1 MNLPTPKFPECYYDA
16 AKGAYIF
23 PNGRGGWMPM
33 NETNT
38 RRRLKTHGF
47 STVLQDGESLSP
59 IDDALLTIQDERNI
73 DYFGEVAG
81 WKAGLHD
88 MLGRQVLVS
97 TSAALITP
105 QEGECPVLMALLEG
119 MLTDPEH
126 PQMDYLLGW
135 LKVGLDCLYSR
146 RFRPGQA
153 LVLAG
158 PRECGKSLLQSLFT
172 RMFGGVSA
180 KPYQYMIEATS
191 FNADLFGAGH
201 LMIEDEASSTDI
213 RTRRSF
219 GSHLKQFAS
228 AGSQRCHPKGR
239 DPISLL
245 PFWRLSVSVNDEPEN
260 LLVIPPLDES
270 LADKIILLRCLR
282 APMPMPLL
290 TNRDHQAFEEAL
302 VGELPA
308 FIHWLLHKCEIP
320 AGLHSDRYGIQ
331 AFQHPALLI
340 ALGELAPETRLQELV
355 DRVLFSS
362 SSLLN
367 NEWEGLASELETK
380 LRESSAAAFETRNL
394 LHFPSAC
401 GTYLARL
408 MKHGRVTK
416 RMTSAGARWRI
427 EPPAPMA
434 EAA

>member
-1 MNLPTPKFPECYYDA
+1 MKFPKEIPPDWYFDA
-16 AKGAYIF
+16 AKGAYII

-33 NETNT
+33 SESNM
-38 RRRLKTHGF
+38 RRRLKDKGF
-47 STVLQDGESLSP
+47 STVVQEGESICPL
-59 IDDALLTIQDERNI
+59 DDALLTIQDHHNI

-81 WKAGLHD
+81 WPAGVQD
-88 MLGRQVLVS
+88 MLGRKVLVS
-97 TSAALITP
+97 ASPTLIRP
-105 QEGECPVLMALLEG
+105 EKGPCPVLMVLLEG
-119 MLTDPEH
+119 MLADDDH
-126 PQMDYLLGW
+126 PQMEHLLGW
-135 LKVGLDCLYSR
+135 LKIALECLYSR

-158 PRECGKSLLQSLFT
+158 PRECGKSLLQSLLT

-191 FNADLFGAGH
+191 FNADLFAAGH

-282 APMPMPLL
+282 APMPMRLE
-290 TNRDHQAFEEAL
+290 TNADHQAFEAAL
-302 VGELPA
+302 IGELPA
-308 FIHWLLHKCEIP
+308 FIHWLLNECTIP
-320 AGLHSDRYGIQ
+320 KDLHSDRYGVQ

-340 ALGELAPETRLQELV
+340 ALGELAPETRLQELS
-355 DRVLFSS
+355 DRVLF
-362 SSLLN
+362 N
-367 NEWEGLASELETK
+367 TMMPDAWEGTAAELEAK

-401 GTYLARL
+401 GTYLSRL
-408 MKHGRVTK
+408 VKHGRVSK
-416 RMTSAGARWRI
+416 RMTATGARWKI
-427 EPPAPMA
+427 EPPVRMA
-434 EAA
+434 KVA